1 VTYKDILLDID
12 DPVAVITLN
21 RPHALNAWTT
31 TMGEEVRDAV
41 HAAARN
47 PSVVGLVITGAGRG
61 FCAGADLNDVRAA
74 ADAPASEPGD
84 RLGQVS
90 SPAPQGP
97 REAATYLQ
105 GIPKPVVAAING
117 PVAGM
122 GVPIALACDYRIM
135 STSAFLTTSF
145 AERGLVAEFGVS
157 WLLTRLVGPSRALDL
172 LFSARRVG
180 SQEALE
186 FGLVNRAVP
195 KDEVLA
201 DAIAYVKGLAEAS
214 SPASMAAMKR
224 QVYAGL
230 QTGLAEAERLAAELM
245 DESHGRPDF
254 AEGVQA
260 FLERRRPNFPRLG
273 TA

>member
-1 VTYKDILLDID
+1 
-12 DPVAVITLN
+12 
-21 RPHALNAWTT
+21 
-31 TMGEEVRDAV
+31 
-41 HAAARN
+41 
-47 PSVVGLVITGAGRG
+47 
-61 FCAGADLNDVRAA
+61 
-74 ADAPASEPGD
+74 
-84 RLGQVS
+84 
-90 SPAPQGP
+90 
-97 REAATYLQ
+97 
-105 GIPKPVVAAING
+105 
-117 PVAGM
+117 M

-180 SQEALE
+180 SQEALD

-201 DAIAYVKGLAEAS
+201 DAIAYVRGLAESS

-230 QTGLAEAERLAAELM
+230 QTGLAAAERLAAELM